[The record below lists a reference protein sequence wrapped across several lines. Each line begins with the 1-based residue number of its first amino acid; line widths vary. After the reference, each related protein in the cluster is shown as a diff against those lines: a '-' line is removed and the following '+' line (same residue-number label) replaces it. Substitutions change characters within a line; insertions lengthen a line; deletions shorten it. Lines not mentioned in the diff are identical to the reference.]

1 MNNRASLQLGG
12 DNWAAKD
19 ANLLAYKTSL
29 SEKNFFP
36 IEFDFERG
44 ANLAATRVDE
54 NGLIEKGRENLLLQS
69 NQFDTTWATSAAA
82 SVVGGQTGYDGSSD
96 AWLLSKTGANQ
107 YIQQQITFGGINTLS
122 AYIKAGTSTWVALM
136 RGDGQK
142 AFFDL
147 SGNGALGNVLN
158 GITSKIE
165 SIGSGWFRCSF
176 TFENSSTNYA
186 RIYPA
191 DGDGD
196 TSGTSGNL
204 YIQDAQL
211 EVGLAATD
219 YIETGATT
227 AQAGVLEELPRIN
240 YSGSTPSLLLEPE
253 RTNSWIHS
261 EYLDYS
267 FSSVTDVTRTQN
279 TTETLSPEGLYNATK
294 LEGIGPWGM
303 REFITGTNT
312 GTWTISCYVKAVNPS
327 SNNTFRLS
335 VGGNNHSS
343 NFTATEEWQRFEHT
357 FTNGGATA
365 TGILR
370 DTSTNDADLYIYG
383 FQVEEGSYPTS
394 YIPTYGTAAT
404 RGVDTITSPTVFN
417 GGSAFSLYF
426 EMGPIDGNDQILL
439 LQTSPLDFY
448 FRWTSSTTLNI
459 WNQDNN
465 SVLKQINGLN
475 RNQNNK
481 ILMVYDGSGGNLIFV
496 NGTKY
501 TAADYTWPSLDYIIS
516 IGSQLGIFGY
526 PAANSKTF
534 KSILVFPEALSD
546 AECITL
552 TTL

>member
-29 SEKNFFP
+29 SEKNFLP

>member
-1 MNNRASLQLGG
+1 MNNKASLQLGG

-19 ANLLAYKTSL
+19 TNLLAYKTSL
-29 SEKNFFP
+29 SEKNFLP